1 MGISGLVLERSGNV
15 MGAVLCKRWE
25 GAPGPEVVARWDPG
39 VHYFARVRLDE
50 MRHGRGRENGARG
63 WPGVTLGTGAGA
75 RVGGSGIGYVSET
88 RGTLGDKSG
97 VLKGVGNARSK
108 MVVRC

>member
-1 MGISGLVLERSGNV
+1 MRYGTV
-15 MGAVLCKRWE
+15 GAGKKSPV
-25 GAPGPEVVARWDPG
+25 
-39 VHYFARVRLDE
+39 
-50 MRHGRGRENGARG
+50 NG
-63 WPGVTLGTGAGA
+63 PGVTLGTGAGA